1 MQREINLRVKYR
13 ESFRPFAPVILDNK
27 KSEWF
32 DIQTDSP
39 YMLIVS
45 SVNNKKLLLDSKT
58 RLFNFEDLNIK
69 RSIIPAVTHVD
80 CSARIQTVSF
90 NQNPLLY
97 DLISNFNKLTNCPIL
112 INTSFNV
119 RGEPIV
125 QTPDDAYKCFMRT
138 KIHYLFLGKFLI
150 DKNQEIYK
158 FDNPEE
164 DINKLFP
171 LD

>member
-1 MQREINLRVKYR
+1 MQKEINLRVKYR
-13 ESFRPFAPVILDNK
+13 DSFRPFAPVVLEDH

-32 DIQTDSP
+32 DIKTDSP
-39 YMLIVS
+39 YMLLVS
-45 SVNNKKLLLDSKT
+45 EVKKQKLLLESKT
-58 RLFNFEDLNIK
+58 RLFTFEDLNIK
-69 RSIIPAVTHVD
+69 RSIIPSVTHVD
-80 CSARIQTVSF
+80 CSSRIQTVTF
-90 NQNPLLY
+90 DQNSLLY
-97 DLISNFNKLTNCPIL
+97 ELINNFKSLTNCPIL

-158 FDNPEE
+158 FNNPEK